1 MRYLIDTK
9 DLDPQTELAVY
20 RLALAWAATRGERF
34 TLSLQPG
41 VYDNLEDVERLY
53 ALGEVE
59 PVVPSEAS
67 SDFLGRLL
75 SKVFRRPEETVL
87 VRGNINEAFVRELT
101 RISAP
106 DRAISG
112 DVSPVEDVQALAGER
127 VLYGVYD
134 YGRDQV
140 FDLTDEELESV
151 REALED
157 AGIEPTILIAA
168 PPYLTNNGL
177 EM

>member
-1 MRYLIDTK
+1 
-9 DLDPQTELAVY
+9 
-20 RLALAWAATRGERF
+20 
-34 TLSLQPG
+34 
-41 VYDNLEDVERLY
+41 
-53 ALGEVE
+53 
-59 PVVPSEAS
+59 
-67 SDFLGRLL
+67 
-75 SKVFRRPEETVL
+75 
-87 VRGNINEAFVRELT
+87 
-101 RISAP
+101 
-106 DRAISG
+106 
-112 DVSPVEDVQALAGER
+112 
-127 VLYGVYD
+127 VYD